1 MLGSQA
7 LDTALGL
14 VLLLFVLATASS
26 ALLEL
31 ANRVGRKRARN
42 LETTLGHLLGG
53 TRAGGAPATAAVAAL
68 RTTSVYAAATAASGG
83 AAPSYLSA
91 TSFADA
97 TLELASRVGQS
108 ADETLPPE
116 LRERLDLLLQE
127 NGDDALELRAGLERW
142 FDEAMGRLSD
152 AYRRQAVSMLGVIG
166 FVLAVATNASVPDVT
181 ARLWNASVTRAAVVA
196 AAQNAAQGRGA
207 DTLTDVARTTD
218 RLAELAIPLGWVGG
232 VPGGVGWWLGH
243 LLGWG
248 LTAVLVMVGAPFWFE
263 LLGRLITFRV
273 GGSGGPPP
281 RAAQDPAAAT
291 PRLLLR
297 DANPGLQASSDAAG
311 TRGAT
316 GTSGTSGRPGS
327 PGTTG
332 SPRTPA
338 AAESPL
344 LQHVRRAVDGSRP

>member
-53 TRAGGAPATAAVAAL
+53 TRGGGAPATAAVAAL
-68 RTTSVYAAATAASGG
+68 RQTSVYAAATAASGG
-83 AAPSYLSA
+83 KPPAYLSA

-108 ADETLPPE
+108 TDETLPRE
-116 LRERLDLLLQE
+116 LRDRLDLLLQE
-127 NGDDALELRAGLERW
+127 GGDDPLELRAGLERW

-166 FVLAVATNASVPDVT
+166 FVLAVATNASVPDVA
-181 ARLWNASVTRAAVVA
+181 ARLWNASLTRAAVVA

-218 RLAELAIPLGWVGG
+218 QLASLAIPLGWVGG

-243 LLGWG
+243 LLGWA

-273 GGSGGPPP
+273 GGSGGQPP

-297 DANPGLQASSDAAG
+297 DANPGRPASSSAAG
-311 TRGAT
+311 APGAQQTPGVPRIPGIPGAT
-316 GTSGTSGRPGS
+316 AT
-327 PGTTG
+327 
-332 SPRTPA
+332 
-338 AAESPL
+338 ESPL
-344 LQHVRRAVDGSRP
+344 LQHVRRAVDGPPP